1 MTTAAAV
8 RQLYSEVQPVL
19 AGVQQEAPAGTWPSL
34 RIWASPT
41 AIDITYLDG
50 EGSQHATFHAD
61 GWPALADA
69 LVDFLGVWF
78 DSLDDR
84 RKTTIGEKL
93 EARRDKVLV
102 LLGASASRPP
112 SCWRPT
118 RGRNPTYST
127 SFPAGR
133 CTDAPARPALP

>member
-102 LLGASASRPP
+102 LLGASGQSASVLLEADEGQEPDLLDVV
-112 SCWRPT
+112 S
-118 RGRNPTYST
+118 G
-127 SFPAGR
+127 GQVH
-133 CTDAPARPALP
+133 